1 MENPLDAD
9 YKNENLRIKPEYRTL
24 IYEVDESLEEIEK
37 KLSGI
42 QTTDEDDSNEVPND
56 SISDESQI
64 SSEDM
69 DKRAIAD
76 ETSNINQDIDQ
87 LDTLHETEN

>member
-1 MENPLDAD
+1 M
-9 YKNENLRIKPEYRTL
+9 
-24 IYEVDESLEEIEK
+24 EEIEK

-42 QTTDEDDSNEVPND
+42 QTADEDVSNEVPND

-87 LDTLHETEN
+87 LDSLHETEN